1 MEQDFSFWEKM
12 LQMRISRL
20 HSDQSDEDALKMI
33 LTQGVNIEE
42 SIFLQAK
49 FLEECFFSS
58 LAILVI
64 LEGNSF

>member
-1 MEQDFSFWEKM
+1 M
-12 LQMRISRL
+12 ISRL

-42 SIFLQAK
+42 LTFLQAK